1 MNDLLS
7 AELKN
12 IDSQNVR
19 RIVLTAPVKTSEYR
33 KISAIRLINGDM
45 QIEKLTSKQAFHEK
59 IHASENLF
67 EHEIFWYC
75 PEFCENVR

>member
-33 KISAIRLINGDM
+33 KITGKNTVINKVLK
-45 QIEKLTSKQAFHEK
+45 KLF
-59 IHASENLF
+59 L
-67 EHEIFWYC
+67 
-75 PEFCENVR
+75 